1 MRTDGFSL
9 LDLLIAIAMV
19 SVLTAITAPR
29 FAAVR
34 DRLATERAARDLV
47 TFYRQ
52 ARYAAIYRGS
62 MVRIEFGA
70 DALRAVYE
78 GVTDS
83 VFLERPGPS
92 QRGVIFRAS
101 RPMIRISP
109 NGFGYGAANTKL
121 VVRRGMAAESVTTSR
136 MGRVKKW

>member
-1 MRTDGFSL
+1 MRTRGVTL
-9 LDLLIAIAMV
+9 LELLIAIVAV
-19 SVLTAITAPR
+19 GTLTAIIAPR
-29 FAAVR
+29 FAQVR

-52 ARYAAIYRGS
+52 ARYAAIYRGTR
-62 MVRIEFGA
+62 VRMEFGP
-70 DALRAVYE
+70 DTLRAVYE
-78 GVTDS
+78 SVTDS
-83 VFLERPGPS
+83 VFLSRPGPS
-92 QRGVIFRAS
+92 RHGVTLSAS
-101 RPMIRISP
+101 RPVIRIYP

>member
-1 MRTDGFSL
+1 MRTRGFSL
-9 LDLLIAIAMV
+9 LELLIAIAAMAA
-19 SVLTAITAPR
+19 LTAITVPR

-52 ARYAAIYRGS
+52 ARYAAIVRGS
-62 MVRIEFGA
+62 VVRMEFA
-70 DALRAVYE
+70 PDTLRAMFE

-83 VFLERPGPS
+83 VFLLRAGPA
-92 QRGVIFRAS
+92 RHGVTLTAS
-101 RPMIRISP
+101 RSLIRVYP

-136 MGRVKKW
+136 LGRVKKW